1 MNLIFALLPIA
12 IYRVILKMLDSF
24 TLVRWMRLAL
34 CTAWGVVAC
43 GITIGIENMLAPPDA
58 DMTVMTGR
66 TWNMAG
72 GLVAGIAVHFVYN
85 MFLLTS
91 FVHIVAFVIIL
102 LVIFV
107 IISECNE
114 RRIYRWMD
122 HSITYDVQ
130 LLCAIRSGQLAN
142 TDAGK
147 YLLSIKEQF
156 EPEVFF
162 DIICYMQLYLE
173 LVIKGKSR
181 ILMQQEGLAGMP
193 TPEDQQRHREMLSEL
208 HTLRHNIGYM
218 GIHVLRPIVRFNKE
232 DLAIL
237 K

>member
-1 MNLIFALLPIA
+1 
-12 IYRVILKMLDSF
+12 MLDSF

-34 CTAWGVVAC
+34 CTVWGVVAC

-58 DMTVMTGR
+58 DMTAMTAMTRGM
-66 TWNMAG
+66 TG

-102 LVIFV
+102 LVI
-107 IISECNE
+107 
-114 RRIYRWMD
+114 
-122 HSITYDVQ
+122 
-130 LLCAIRSGQLAN
+130 
-142 TDAGK
+142 
-147 YLLSIKEQF
+147 
-156 EPEVFF
+156 
-162 DIICYMQLYLE
+162 
-173 LVIKGKSR
+173 KGKSR
-181 ILMQQEGLAGMP
+181 ILMQQEGLASMP
-193 TPEDQQRHREMLSEL
+193 TPEEQQRHREMLSEL